1 MSDQTIIVE
10 ELSRRFGSKAALN
23 RVSFTLS
30 AGTVMGLVGEN
41 GAGKTTLIKHLLGLY
56 RPQSGTVR
64 VFDRDPARDSVQV
77 LQEIG
82 YLSEE
87 RDLPDWMRIAEL
99 MSYQRAFY
107 ANWDQAF
114 ADELCEMF
122 QLSKKQRVSSLSRGQ
137 RARVGM
143 LVALAHRPAL
153 LVLDEPSSGLDP
165 VVRSEILMA
174 IVRTVADEGRNV
186 LFSSHLL
193 DEVQR
198 VADRVAMLHAG
209 AHDDR
214 QLVGRHLEF
223 PSSIDSSILGATGRG
238 SEIVRRL
245 AWSGEGREWAAICN
259 GQLEQLRKAAIEAG
273 AEVVDEDVV
282 TLNEVFV
289 ARTSAAT
296 QARENS

>member
-64 VFDRDPARDSVQV
+64 VFDRDPVRDSVQV

-122 QLSKKQRVSSLSRGQ
+122 QLSKRQRVSSLSRGQ

-209 AHDDR
+209 R
-214 QLVGRHLEF
+214 MM
-223 PSSIDSSILGATGRG
+223 IDSSLDDILNSHRRLTLRFSEPRGEAPKLSGA
-238 SEIVRRL
+238 L